1 MKTFYDT
8 RILPQV
14 IDFVCG
20 LPPFEH
26 ERGRLVSKAS
36 GRILEVGIGTGRNL
50 PYYRHAQVQCLCGVD
65 PGLHPKAVRRAAQAG
80 LEVEAI
86 PLSAEKIPAEDAS
99 FDCIVCTFTLCT
111 IPDAAAALSEMRRV
125 LRPQGK
131 LLFLEHGAAPDE
143 GVRRLQ
149 DRITPYWKPLTGGCH
164 LNRNP
169 AELIRAAGFDIDDL
183 ETRYARGPRFL
194 TYFYSGTAAPRP
206 ITSNHV

>member
-1 MKTFYDT
+1 MKAFYDT
-8 RILPQV
+8 HILPHI

-20 LPPFEH
+20 LPPFER
-26 ERGRLVSKAS
+26 ERGRLVSKAT
-36 GRILEVGIGTGRNL
+36 GRVLEVGMGTGRNL
-50 PYYRHAQVQCLCGVD
+50 PYYGRSRVQCLCGVD
-65 PGLHPKAVRRAAQAG
+65 PSLHPKAGRRAAQAG
-80 LEVEAI
+80 LEVESM
-86 PLSAEKIPAEDAS
+86 PLSAEKIPAGNAS

-125 LRPQGK
+125 LAPQGK

-143 GVRRLQ
+143 SVRRLQ

-169 AELIRAAGFDIDDL
+169 PDLIRAAGFDIGDL

-194 TYFYSGTAAPRP
+194 AYFYSGTATPRP
-206 ITSNHV
+206 ITSEHA